1 MLSSGTV
8 GDNTY
13 AVMLSMSAK
22 ACGQLES
29 VAEIKDF
36 LCRYWSEVLYAWIFV
51 LMCWCVRV
59 SKQSG

>member
-13 AVMLSMSAK
+13 AEMLSMSAN

-36 LCRYWSEVLYAWIFV
+36 LCSCQSDVLYAWICV